1 MKSNRKSPQRCSDLD
16 GHFDR
21 VTRLAAL
28 LPEPESIE
36 DIDDIDSDILIMVA
50 AEWPKAVALRK
61 ELTCIEGN
69 RSLLRLARN

>member
-50 AEWPKAVALRK
+50 AEMAEGGGVAER
-61 ELTCIEGN
+61 TDVH
-69 RSLLRLARN
+69 